1 MVKRNNSILGNTK
14 LAELHVHVGGSVDPA
29 IMWSIAHSQGIRLPT
44 KDFWQFV
51 DLITISD
58 EKINWDDYHK
68 LFYWTELIQ
77 SSPQAVERSIYEI
90 ISGAYRSCNISLLEV
105 SFNPMLRNRGGEQDL
120 DHIIM
125 AALRGMDR
133 ALLAYP
139 VKAGLIFFLDRRFSL
154 KKNKIIAEKAIKYKK
169 RGVVGI
175 DLAGPRNKSFSY
187 RNHQSLYR
195 KANDA
200 GLGLCVHTGEEGDS
214 KEMAKVIKY
223 LSPQRIVHG
232 IKAAYEKNLLK
243 TLVEKN
249 IVLAIC
255 PTSNL
260 KTRVAEGIQ
269 EYRKIIKNFIQAGVK
284 FCINTDGPEMLK
296 TNLLKEMEFLYTN
309 KIMTKEQLLEANRI
323 AFESSFL
330 RKATNDF

>member
-1 MVKRNNSILGNTK
+1 MVKKTQSIFGDLK
-14 LAELHVHVGGSVDPA
+14 LAELHVHVGGAVDPA

-58 EKINWDDYHK
+58 KRINWHDYHK

-77 SSPQAVERSIYEI
+77 SSPQAIERSIYEI
-90 ISGAYRSCNISLLEV
+90 ISGVYRSCNIALLEV

-133 ALLAYP
+133 ALLEYP
-139 VKAGLIFFLDRRFSL
+139 IKAGLIFFLDRRLSFR
-154 KKNKIIAEKAIKYKK
+154 KNKIIVEKAVKYQKK
-169 RGVVGI
+169 GVIGI
-175 DLAGPRNKSFSY
+175 DFAGPRNKRFSY
-187 RNHQSLYR
+187 KNYQGLYR
-195 KANDA
+195 QAGKA
-200 GLGLCVHTGEEGDS
+200 GLGLVVHTGEEGS
-214 KEMAKVIKY
+214 AQEMKEVIEH

-232 IKAAYEKNLLK
+232 IKAAFDKNLLK
-243 TLVEKN
+243 ALIEKD

-255 PTSNL
+255 PTSNI
-260 KTRVAEGIQ
+260 KTGLVKGVQ
-269 EYRKIIKNFIQAGVK
+269 EYQRIIKTFIQVGVK
-284 FCINTDGPEMLK
+284 FCVNTDGPEMLK

-309 KIMTKEQLLEANRI
+309 KIMTKEQLLEVNKI
-323 AFESSFL
+323 AFESSFI
-330 RKATNDF
+330 